1 MESNIRGKGIST
13 KAIHAGED
21 RRSSAGASAPD
32 LVMSS
37 SFPIDEEVSFSAN
50 NLDADSPYVY
60 TRWSNPT
67 ISQLEEKLAVLEQ
80 AQACIALASGM
91 AATTAVL
98 LQYLSYGDHLII
110 SSTNYPGTAEFARQS
125 LPRFGISIT
134 PVDTRE
140 SENIHKAL
148 RRETKMIW
156 LETPSNPL
164 LRLADIASAA
174 DIARQQ
180 GALLVIDSTFATL
193 IATRPLELGAD
204 LVVHS
209 LTKYIGAHGDA
220 MGGSICGSQELISEM
235 RGEALTHYG
244 GVISPFNAWLIM
256 RGMATLPMR
265 MRAHEENAFAVAEYL
280 ENHPRVEIVIYPGLE
295 SHPQH
300 ELAKRQMDNF
310 SGMVSFRVADGKR
323 VAERMMSDLEVI
335 DYAVSLGHHRSLI
348 YLMQTEDLVGSS
360 YRLDGEELENYRATA
375 GDGLFRLSVG
385 IEDAKDLCEDLERV
399 LGRKNV

>member
-1 MESNIRGKGIST
+1 MTSNSKNKGIST

-21 RRSSAGASAPD
+21 RRSSTGASAPD

-37 SFPIDEEVSFSAN
+37 SFLIDEEVSFSAT
-50 NLDADSPYVY
+50 NLDTDSPYIY

-67 ISQLEEKLAVLEQ
+67 TAQLEEKLAALEQ
-80 AQACIALASGM
+80 AEACIALASGM

-98 LQYLSYGDHLII
+98 LQFLSKGDHLVI
-110 SSTNYPGTAEFARQS
+110 SSTNYPGTAEFARQT
-125 LPRFGISIT
+125 LPRFGISVT

-140 SENIHKAL
+140 PEYIQNAIRS
-148 RRETKMIW
+148 ETKMIW

-164 LRLADIASAA
+164 LRLADIAAAA
-174 DIARQQ
+174 DVANRQR
-180 GALLVIDSTFATL
+180 ALLVVDSTFATPL
-193 IATRPLELGAD
+193 ATRPLELGAH

-209 LTKYIGAHGDA
+209 LTKYMGGHGDA
-220 MGGSICGSQELISEM
+220 MGGSICGSQALISAL

-265 MRAHEENAFAVAEYL
+265 MRAHEENALAVVEFL
-280 ENHPRVEIVIYPGLE
+280 QNHPRVEVVIYPGLD

-310 SGMVSFRVADGKR
+310 SGMVSFRVADAKR

-335 DYAVSLGHHRSLI
+335 HYAVSLGHHRSLI
-348 YLMQTEDLVGSS
+348 YLMQTEDLIGSS
-360 YRLDGEELENYRATA
+360 YCLEGEELASYRATA

-385 IEDAKDLCEDLERV
+385 LEDAKDLCEDLGRV
-399 LGRKNV
+399 L

>member
-1 MESNIRGKGIST
+1 MGSNIQGKGIST

-21 RRSSAGASAPD
+21 RRSSTGASAPD

-37 SFPIDEEVSFSAN
+37 SFLIDEEVSFSAN
-50 NLDADSPYVY
+50 NLDADSPYIY

-67 ISQLEEKLAVLEQ
+67 IAQLEEKLATLEQ
-80 AQACIALASGM
+80 AEACIALASGM

-98 LQYLSYGDHLII
+98 LQFLSQGDHLVI

-125 LPRFGISIT
+125 LPRFGISVT

-140 SENIHKAL
+140 PENIRNAM
-148 RRETKMIW
+148 RSETKMIW

-164 LRLADIASAA
+164 LRLADIAASA

-180 GALLVIDSTFATL
+180 GALLVVDSTFATP

-209 LTKYIGAHGDA
+209 LTKYIGGHGDA
-220 MGGSICGSQELISEM
+220 MGGSICGSRELISEL

-265 MRAHEENAFAVAEYL
+265 MRAHEGNAFAVAEYL
-280 ENHPRVEIVIYPGLE
+280 ENHPRVELVIYPGQE

-300 ELAKRQMDNF
+300 ELSKRQMDNF
-310 SGMVSFRVADGKR
+310 SGMVSFRVAEGKR
-323 VAERMMSDLEVI
+323 VAERMMSGLEVI
-335 DYAVSLGHHRSLI
+335 HYAVSLGHHRSLI
-348 YLMQTEDLVGSS
+348 YLMQTEDLIGSS
-360 YRLDGEELENYRATA
+360 YRLEGEDLENYRATA
-375 GDGLFRLSVG
+375 GDGLFRFSVG
-385 IEDAKDLCEDLERV
+385 LEDAKDLCEDLERV
-399 LGRKNV
+399 L

>member
-1 MESNIRGKGIST
+1 MGTNIRGKGIST
-13 KAIHAGED
+13 KAIHAGEE
-21 RRSSAGASAPD
+21 RRSSTGASAPD

-37 SFPIDEEVSFSAN
+37 SFKIDEEVSFSAT
-50 NLDADSPYVY
+50 NLDADSPYIY

-67 ISQLEEKLAVLEQ
+67 IAQLEEKLATLEQ
-80 AQACIALASGM
+80 APACIALASGM

-98 LQYLSYGDHLII
+98 LQYLSHGDHLVI

-125 LPRFGISIT
+125 LPRFGISVT

-140 SENIHKAL
+140 PENIQNAI
-148 RRETKMIW
+148 RSETKMIW

-164 LRLADIASAA
+164 LRLADIVAAA
-174 DIARQQ
+174 DIAKQQ
-180 GALLVIDSTFATL
+180 GALLVVDSTFATP
-193 IATRPLELGAD
+193 IATRPLQLGAD

-209 LTKYIGAHGDA
+209 LTKYIGGHGDA
-220 MGGSICGSQELISEM
+220 MGGSICGSKELISAL

-265 MRAHEENAFAVAEYL
+265 MRAHEENALAVAEYL
-280 ENHPRVEIVIYPGLE
+280 ENHPRVEIAIHPGLE

-310 SGMVSFRVADGKR
+310 SGMVSFRVGDGKR

-335 DYAVSLGHHRSLI
+335 HYAVSLGHHRSLI
-348 YLMQTEDLVGSS
+348 YLLQTEDLVGSS
-360 YRLDGEELENYRATA
+360 YRLEGEQLENYRATA
-375 GDGLFRLSVG
+375 GEGLFRFSVG
-385 IEDAKDLCEDLERV
+385 LEDAEDLCEDLERV
-399 LGRKNV
+399 L

>member
-1 MESNIRGKGIST
+1 MSGNIKDKGVST
-13 KAIHAGED
+13 QAIHAGED
-21 RRSSAGASAPD
+21 KRSSAGASAPD

-37 SFPIDEEVSFSAN
+37 SFLIDEEVSFSAT
-50 NLDADSPYVY
+50 NLDAESPYIY

-67 ISQLEEKLAVLEQ
+67 IAQLEEKLAALER
-80 AQACIALASGM
+80 AEASLALASGM

-98 LQYLSYGDHLII
+98 LQFLSSGDHLVI
-110 SSTNYPGTAEFARQS
+110 SSTNYPGTAEFARQT
-125 LPRFGISIT
+125 LPRFGIDVT

-140 SENIHKAL
+140 PANIQNAL
-148 RRETKMIW
+148 RKETKMIW

-164 LRLADIASAA
+164 LRLADITAAS
-174 DIARQQ
+174 DIARRQE
-180 GALLVIDSTFATL
+180 ALLVVDSTFATP

-209 LTKYIGAHGDA
+209 LTKYIGGHGDA
-220 MGGSICGSQELISEM
+220 MGGSISGSRALIAKL

-265 MRAHEENAFAVAEYL
+265 MRAHEENALAVARFL
-280 ENHPRVEIVIYPGLE
+280 ENHPRVETVVYPGLE

-300 ELAKRQMDNF
+300 QLARRQMDVF
-310 SGMVSFRVADGKR
+310 SGMLSFRVADAKR
-323 VAERMMSDLEVI
+323 VAGRMMSSLEVI
-335 DYAVSLGHHRSLI
+335 HYAVSLGHHRSLI
-348 YLMQTEDLVGSS
+348 YLMDTEDLMGSS
-360 YRLDGEELENYRATA
+360 YQLQGAELDDYLATA

-385 IEDAKDLCEDLERV
+385 LEDSVDLCADLERV
-399 LGRKNV
+399 L